1 LVNFQSIEVYRGKYI
16 FYGVG
21 NFIFPDLDVPTR
33 WNGREWTAK
42 RVKRQEIEHRTSL
55 VVELDREFNISYYT
69 TLFENG
75 EVNRADVKI
84 PTYLPESQEDFDNRL
99 IFENR
104 VGMIKRFIRNPKLP
118 NINIIK
124 QVFNHLLI

>member
-1 LVNFQSIEVYRGKYI
+1 MNIE
-16 FYGVG
+16 
-21 NFIFPDLDVPTR
+21 LLLS
-33 WNGREWTAK
+33 W
-42 RVKRQEIEHRTSL
+42 SS
-55 VVELDREFNISYYT
+55 DREFNISYYT

-104 VGMIKRFIRNPKLP
+104 VGMHHRDLSEILSFQISTILSS
-118 NINIIK
+118 
-124 QVFNHLLI
+124 F